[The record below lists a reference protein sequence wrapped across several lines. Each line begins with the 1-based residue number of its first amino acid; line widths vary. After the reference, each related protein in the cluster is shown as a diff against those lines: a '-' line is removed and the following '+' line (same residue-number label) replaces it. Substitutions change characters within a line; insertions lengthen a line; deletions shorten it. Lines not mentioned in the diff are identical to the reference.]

1 VSPIR
6 RRTSLKIPRK
16 EWICHDEIRDTERE
30 REREG
35 AKQRYYATLSHQQ
48 KKDVWLPQQHI
59 PFLLASHILAPLSH
73 TIQTRKSQREREREI
88 SERERERESK
98 SASKQRKQ
106 SILRKIDKQTTVTDL
121 CNRPNS
127 DSERQEE
134 EEEKKSNL
142 FTVFLNHS
150 L

>member
-1 VSPIR
+1 MSPIR

-16 EWICHDEIRDTERE
+16 EWICKDEIRDTERERERE

-48 KKDVWLPQQHI
+48 KKDVWLPQQHM

-73 TIQTRKSQREREREI
+73 TIQTRKSQRERERE
-88 SERERERESK
+88 RERAKVHQNSNSNPS
-98 SASKQRKQ
+98 SA
-106 SILRKIDKQTTVTDL
+106 KQTNKQQSQICVTD
-121 CNRPNS
+121 RSRIP
-127 DSERQEE
+127 RGRKKKKKK
-134 EEEKKSNL
+134 KKSNL